1 MLLIDADYFK
11 IFNDSFGHQAG
22 DQALI
27 GIARSIAQSTN
38 RAGDCAARYG
48 GEEFA
53 VLLPGISAE
62 EALIVAENIRR
73 RVEALPAEPAALT
86 VSIGVASMEP
96 LVTTEWSRLV
106 EAADKALYAAK
117 DAGRNQSVI
126 SSPSHFL
133 LAA

>member
-1 MLLIDADYFK
+1 M
-11 IFNDSFGHQAG
+11 
-22 DQALI
+22 
-27 GIARSIAQSTN
+27 
-38 RAGDCAARYG
+38 
-48 GEEFA
+48 
-53 VLLPGISAE
+53 LLPGISAE

-96 LVTTEWSRLV
+96 MVTTEWSRLV